1 MRSVRRLI
9 DDGLARQ
16 GAPGQEGKPHSGG
29 ASPCANSVQARS
41 DELTSGLEIDA
52 PGVRVLY
59 QSLVSPPSAAG
70 APTRDGLLDAALN
83 GRFDSHSESSRLWTR
98 DPG

>member
-52 PGVRVLY
+52 PGFASSIRAWSVHPQPLEPQRET
-59 QSLVSPPSAAG
+59 VSWMQ
-70 APTRDGLLDAALN
+70 L
-83 GRFDSHSESSRLWTR
+83 
-98 DPG
+98 